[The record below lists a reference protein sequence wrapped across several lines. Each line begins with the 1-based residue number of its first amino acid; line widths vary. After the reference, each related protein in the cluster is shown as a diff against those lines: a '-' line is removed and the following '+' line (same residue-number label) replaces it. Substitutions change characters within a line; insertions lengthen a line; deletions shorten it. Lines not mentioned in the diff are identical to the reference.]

1 MAYEDFKFFI
11 PVEKTAEEQLEDLRN
26 DIFSLEASYHKLP
39 ATEDYDKDR
48 EIVEAQIMAKRQ
60 EFEDLGGSY
69 E

>member
-11 PVEKTAEEQLEDLRN
+11 PEEKSVEEQLAQLQR
-26 DIFSLEASYHKLP
+26 DIFALEASYHGLGTSDD
-39 ATEDYDKDR
+39 TEKDR

-60 EFEDLGGSY
+60 EFEDLGGTY

>member
-11 PVEKTAEEQLEDLRN
+11 PEEKSVEEQLEQLQR
-26 DIFSLEASYHKLP
+26 DIFALEASYHSLGTSDD
-39 ATEDYDKDR
+39 TEKDR

-60 EFEDLGGSY
+60 EFEDLGGTY

>member
-11 PVEKTAEEQLEDLRN
+11 PEEKSAEEQIQDLRN
-26 DIFSLEASYHKLP
+26 DIFSLEASYHNLP
-39 ATEDYDKDR
+39 ATEEYDKDR

>member
-1 MAYEDFKFFI
+1 MTYEDFKFFI
-11 PVEKTAEEQLEDLRN
+11 PAEKSTEEQLEELKN
-26 DIFSLEASYHKLP
+26 NIFALEASYHNLGTGDDT
-39 ATEDYDKDR
+39 AKDR